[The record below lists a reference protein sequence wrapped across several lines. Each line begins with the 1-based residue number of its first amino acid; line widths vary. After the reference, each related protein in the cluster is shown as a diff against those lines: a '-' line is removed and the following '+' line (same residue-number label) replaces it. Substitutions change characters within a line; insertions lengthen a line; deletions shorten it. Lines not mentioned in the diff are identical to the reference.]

1 MDSSVFQ
8 AIFAGVTVFV
18 LGQFII
24 KLILDPLV
32 RFREGLGE
40 VSALF
45 LRHQAKITNANGDD
59 EISRQIKEAGSQ
71 LIARKQAIP
80 LYWAV
85 HRIFR
90 LPSNQELL
98 RGCKGMNFIATT
110 CSLVEKAPNSAQQ
123 ITQEMTKVETNL
135 GIVIS
140 YQG

>member
-8 AIFAGVTVFV
+8 TIFAGVTVFV

-24 KLILDPLV
+24 KLILEPLV
-32 RFREGLGE
+32 KFREGLGE

-59 EISRQIKEAGSQ
+59 EISRLIKEAGSQ

-85 HRIFR
+85 RQIFW
-90 LPSNQELL
+90 LPSGQELL
-98 RGCKGMNFIATT
+98 RGCRGMNFIATT
-110 CSLVEKAPNSAQQ
+110 CSLVEKPANAAQQ
-123 ITQEMTKVETNL
+123 ITQEMTQVEKSL

>member
-8 AIFAGVTVFV
+8 TIFAGVTVFV

-24 KLILDPLV
+24 KLILEPLV

-45 LRHQAKITNANGDD
+45 LRHQAKITNANADD

-80 LYWAV
+80 LYSAV

-90 LPSNQELL
+90 LPSSHELL
-98 RGCKGMNFIATT
+98 CGCRSMNFIAIT
-110 CSLVEKAPNSAQQ
+110 CSRVEKPPNSAQQ
-123 ITQEMTKVETNL
+123 IAQEMTEVEKSL